1 MPDPILYGPAF
12 STYTRSVRLA
22 LEEKGVPYVL
32 EEIDIFSGANATPEY
47 LARQPFGKVP
57 ALEHDGFRLY
67 ETGAILRY
75 VDEAFEGPGLQPS
88 DVRDRA
94 RMTQAIGILDAY
106 TYPCVIGQIV
116 IQRLVTP
123 LMGGEPDEDA
133 VAGAVD
139 QARTCVKALDA
150 LFDDGPYLAGGSL
163 SLADLHL
170 VPVYQYFM
178 QTPEG
183 EKLLAGAS
191 NLPAWWSKMSDRP
204 SVIKTTPSLG

>member
-1 MPDPILYGPAF
+1 MADPILYGPAF
-12 STYTRSVRLA
+12 STYARSVRLA

-75 VDEAFEGPGLQPS
+75 VDEAFDGPSLQPS
-88 DVRDRA
+88 DARDRA
-94 RMTQAIGILDAY
+94 RMNQAIGIVDAY

-133 VAGAVD
+133 IAGAVD
-139 QARTCVKALDA
+139 QAQTCVSALDG

-183 EKLLAGAS
+183 EKLLAGTA
-191 NLPAWWSKMSDRP
+191 NLGGWWSKMSDRP